1 VQKKLIFDDRNTAM
15 ETKSK
20 ASMLK
25 EEKDNENKCEKW
37 YQNVWTERKNII
49 PGYRIIRSK
58 HRNYLSPGSYDFL
71 KQYKQAVQQLDG

>member
-1 VQKKLIFDDRNTAM
+1 MKTN
-15 ETKSK
+15 S
-20 ASMLK
+20 
-25 EEKDNENKCEKW
+25 EKW